1 MHARAFRVIPDGR
14 NVMNKSRTTR
24 LRQALFSLPFGLL
37 FLLGS
42 MAYPSLSWA
51 WGDLGHKIICQI
63 AFEELN
69 DKARNEVIRL
79 IALDATFNSFTDS
92 CTWPD
97 HPRKRA
103 EEHFIN
109 VGRSVHTITVAQC
122 PAVPKCLFTAIPA
135 DRDVLQT
142 SNDDAAKLASL
153 KFLGHWILDIHQ
165 PLHVSFA
172 DDRGGN
178 FIRESGPC
186 ANGLHTVW
194 DTCIIEKKLGTD
206 PQTIAQDLLDG
217 LPDSDRAAWVTV
229 PIAGWANESFQVT
242 RRKSVQYCV
251 RVGVKCFYQ
260 QGNETFSEGENEKV
274 VIVDAAYLEQHVPFV
289 RDRLKRAGIRLA
301 DLLNR

>member
-1 MHARAFRVIPDGR
+1 M
-14 NVMNKSRTTR
+14 
-24 LRQALFSLPFGLL
+24 
-37 FLLGS
+37 
-42 MAYPSLSWA
+42 
-51 WGDLGHKIICQI
+51 GHKIICQI
-63 AFEELN
+63 ALQELN
-69 DKARNEVIRL
+69 DKARSEVSRL
-79 IALDATFNSFTDS
+79 IALDATFDTFPDA

-109 VGRSVHTITVAQC
+109 VARSVHTITSATC
-122 PAVPKCLFTAIPA
+122 STAPKCLFTGIAV
-135 DRDVLQT
+135 DLEVLRT
-142 SNDDAAKLASL
+142 SNDDQAKLASL
-153 KFLGHWILDIHQ
+153 KFLGHWVGDIHQ

-186 ANGLHTVW
+186 VNSLHTVW
-194 DTCIIEKKLGTD
+194 DVCIIEKKLGTD
-206 PQTIAQDLLDG
+206 PQAVARDLMESIS
-217 LPDSDRAAWVTV
+217 DSDRVAWVAV

-260 QGNETFSEGENEKV
+260 QGNETFSEGEEEKV

-301 DLLNR
+301 DLLNRTLGQ